1 MTPKQYQR
9 KKISQICSFEAYQRL
24 KKWIIEYRERSHPK
38 AAKTG
43 YFTIEPEKFQ
53 GFYKNTSHREYL
65 SKFLENMIVFMLE
78 NSGYIAKKVE
88 TKGTKIKAKSGKE
101 IYIQSGIKINKGE
114 PDVYSLINGVA
125 TYFEVKVKADR
136 LSDAQA
142 DYIEKLERNGAKVY
156 IIKTVDEFLQ
166 IFEQL

>member
-1 MTPKQYQR
+1 MTPKQYQQ
-9 KKISQICSFEAYQRL
+9 KKISQICSFEAYSTL
-24 KKWIIEYRERSHPK
+24 KNWIVEYRERKHSS

-43 YFTIEPEKFQ
+43 YFAIEPEKFQ

-101 IYIQSGIKINKGE
+101 IYIQSGIKVNKGE
-114 PDVYSLINGVA
+114 PDVYALINGVA
-125 TYFEVKVKADR
+125 AYFEVKVKADK
-136 LSDAQA
+136 LSDAQS
-142 DYIEKLERNGAKVY
+142 DYIERLEKNGAKVY

-166 IFEQL
+166 TFEQL